1 MSILQ
6 DPAPHASSMAS
17 DADGDQGFLAGML
30 EPLSE
35 FQNRFSAASM
45 RRIDSMKHS
54 ILASPMLVV
63 TVLMIIAAVFGSQ
76 GLDFQEQN

>member
-30 EPLSE
+30 EPLSQ

-45 RRIDSMKHS
+45 RRIDSMYDS
-54 ILASPMLVV
+54 ILASPMMVV
-63 TVLMIIAAVFGSQ
+63 TLLMIIAAVFGSQ